1 MFKYHRLCQ
10 YIFLNY
16 LVLLLLVYKLFKAN
30 IHVMLSYRSNMH
42 ACMHKGMFY
51 VLTTMKWSLD
61 DSYTNGIVKL
71 LKLYLASCYFNINL
85 YILTETS

>member
-1 MFKYHRLCQ
+1 MLC
-10 YIFLNY
+10 
-16 LVLLLLVYKLFKAN
+16 
-30 IHVMLSYRSNMH
+30 YRTDLICMH
-42 ACMHKGMFY
+42 ACIKGMFY